1 MNIRTALD
9 NGLTL
14 AVDGEMAIVTII
26 RSKLTHNPY
35 NNQVAAASGE
45 NATLTGCRKD
55 KAVLTVI
62 DVDVGG
68 DIEDKVGTVFTS
80 IDIKLLTF
88 DGIDGLDLELVLL
101 LFEVIVLW
109 VESFLFCLGGQDVV
123 LRLGWFLHRRLH
135 FWLHFRLRGLLLDF
149 VFAFDEFLLVL
160 LPTLL
165 FLFRLQLLSI
175 KCLR

>member
-26 RSKLTHNPY
+26 RPKLTHNSY

-45 NATLTGCRKD
+45 NATLTGRRKD
-55 KAVLTVI
+55 KAVLAII

-80 IDIKLLTF
+80 IDIKLLAF

-101 LFEVIVLW
+101 LFEVIVLRI
-109 VESFLFCLGGQDVV
+109 EGFLFCLRRQDVV
-123 LRLGWFLHRRLH
+123 LRLGWFLHRWLH